1 VHQYNFQKSNIKLS
15 FLILDSNPGNF
26 QRLVELIKQFASEDL
41 RSKLDTMPKNCTW
54 RSKTIQNQIIN
65 IFEEYILEAIVEEV
79 NKRKFFSVMAD
90 EATDVSNKE
99 QMAIVIRYLSENLQV
114 EEKFVG
120 FIHCKNGTSGEALAR
135 LIENKIKEI
144 CIQNNALRIFTF
156 YGVLVWL
163 FCCM

>member
-54 RSKTIQNQIIN
+54 RSKTIQNQ
-65 IFEEYILEAIVEEV
+65 EV

-99 QMAIVIRYLSENLQV
+99 QMAIVIRYLSEILQV
-114 EEKFVG
+114 EEKFIG
-120 FIHCKNGTSGEALAR
+120 FIHCKNGTSGEALAG

>member
-65 IFEEYILEAIVEEV
+65 IFEERGQQKKIL
-79 NKRKFFSVMAD
+79 
-90 EATDVSNKE
+90 
-99 QMAIVIRYLSENLQV
+99 
-114 EEKFVG
+114 
-120 FIHCKNGTSGEALAR
+120 
-135 LIENKIKEI
+135 
-144 CIQNNALRIFTF
+144 
-156 YGVLVWL
+156 
-163 FCCM
+163 